1 MQKTKKEN
9 FQRGFQVPIDAPH
22 CQWLREAPT
31 TFFIWGVSKDHC
43 KKELLPPWEHEEANG
58 DQFAYL
64 QNYATDESVFFF

>member
-1 MQKTKKEN
+1 ML
-9 FQRGFQVPIDAPH
+9 PIANDWEKP
-22 CQWLREAPT
+22 PT

-64 QNYATDESVFFF
+64 QNYATDESFFFF